1 MQRLKDEQ
9 NLSHLIRSQDYVDAA
24 ILAFK
29 LNKTRDF
36 VHVMNKLL
44 SKQDE
49 SLDQVD
55 SVIQDFNNFKTV
67 ENNNFSVSS
76 VDKLGSKSDWLD
88 EIVTKLMEV
97 NPQKLLCLL

>member
-36 VHVMNKLL
+36 AHVMNKLL

-49 SLDQVD
+49 SLD
-55 SVIQDFNNFKTV
+55 
-67 ENNNFSVSS
+67 
-76 VDKLGSKSDWLD
+76 
-88 EIVTKLMEV
+88 
-97 NPQKLLCLL
+97 